1 MKISVIGTGHVGLVT
16 GACFAERGHHVL
28 CVDVDKEK
36 IARLRKG
43 VLSIYEPGL
52 EDLVRRNAKAGR
64 LKFGTTNAEAVAFGT
79 VVFICVPTPPRPD
92 GTADLSFMESVSRD
106 IAKSLKEYRL
116 IVDKSTVPVHTGE
129 RVRQVITKHA
139 PGGVQFDVASN
150 PEFLREGAAVQDTL
164 HPDRI
169 VFGVESARAEKTLRE
184 VFEPF
189 QAPILSTDIKSAELI
204 KHASNSFLALKIS
217 YANSLA
223 AICDLAGAD
232 VQMVTRGMGMDRRIG
247 LAFLNPG
254 IGYGGSCFPKDVAAF
269 EAISRELGYDFR
281 LLREVQRLN
290 EEAAALFLKK
300 VEQELWILK
309 GKKIAALGLSFK
321 PDTDDVRDSVAL
333 KIVRALLD
341 KGADVRGYDPQAM
354 ARAKAEVPGLKTA
367 RSPYE
372 AAKGADCAL
381 LLTEWKEF
389 RELDLAKLKKTMA
402 HPTLIDGRNLYD
414 PGRMAKAGFTYQSV
428 GRPTKSNV
436 RPKSRTLE
444 KVDR

>member
-16 GACFAERGHHVL
+16 GACFAERGHRVL
-28 CVDVDKEK
+28 CVDVDKDK
-36 IARLRKG
+36 VAKLRRG

-52 EDLVRRNAKAGR
+52 EDLVRRHVKAGR
-64 LKFGTTNAEAVAFGT
+64 LRFGTSNAEAVAFGT

-129 RVRQVITKHA
+129 KVKQVITKHA
-139 PGGVQFDVASN
+139 PRGVPFDVASN

-169 VFGVESARAEKTLRE
+169 VFGVESHRAEKVLRE

-189 QAPILSTDIKSAELI
+189 KAPVLSTDIKSAELI

-217 YANSLA
+217 YANALA
-223 AICDLAGAD
+223 AVCDLAGAD
-232 VQMVTRGMGMDRRIG
+232 VQMVTRGMGMDKRIG
-247 LAFLNPG
+247 LSFLNPG

-290 EEAAALFLKK
+290 DEARDLFLKAI
-300 VEQELWILK
+300 ERELWIVK
-309 GKKIAALGLSFK
+309 GKRIAAFGLSFK
-321 PDTDDVRDSVAL
+321 PDTDDVRESVAL
-333 KIVRALLD
+333 KVVQALKD
-341 KGADVRGYDPQAM
+341 RGADVRAYDPQAM
-354 ARAKAEVPGLKTA
+354 PRAKEAIPGLKTA

-381 LLTEWKEF
+381 LLTEWSEF
-389 RELDLAKLKKTMA
+389 RELDLGKLKKAMA
-402 HPTLIDGRNLYD
+402 HPTLIDGRNLYE
-414 PGRMAKAGFTYQSV
+414 PQKMKEAGFTYRSV
-428 GRPTKSNV
+428 GRPG
-436 RPKSRTLE
+436 
-444 KVDR
+444 